1 MAAPQ
6 HPPNSPE
13 NRAKRA
19 FKALAQ
25 VRGTLYNRLAD
36 HILSNRSRLREEAA
50 GTEHGSFTL
59 HAIDEQFLS
68 KMNILDRAMGE
79 LSRPEPKEGH
89 TTTTTYETIEVIA
102 KREELP
108 QKIAD
113 ALAERGESDFLDLC
127 VLRADENSAEVLL
140 VLAREDHVVISK
152 PVLALAEKQ
161 EQESPS
167 GQVGAGAAK
176 GPNVAGPN
184 KAGGASGSA
193 SSKPGAIDSGD
204 ESPH

>member
-19 FKALAQ
+19 FKALSQ

-36 HILSNRSRLREEAA
+36 HILANRSRLREEAA
-50 GTEHGSFTL
+50 GSEHGSFSL

-79 LSRPEPKEGH
+79 LSRPEPKEGQ

-127 VLRADENSAEVLL
+127 VLKADENSAEVLL
-140 VLAREDHVVISK
+140 VLAREDHVMIAK
-152 PVLALAEKQ
+152 PALALAEKQ
-161 EQESPS
+161 EQEGPS
-167 GQVGAGAAK
+167 GQSGPGGAKGSSAAGPIKTEGAG
-176 GPNVAGPN
+176 
-184 KAGGASGSA
+184 GSA
-193 SSKPGAIDSGD
+193 SSKPSATDLGD
-204 ESPH
+204 DNAH